1 MLKYFVPSM
10 LAQDTPSVI
19 CNTSSYAGLLTTG
32 AQGFAGGVSYVASKH
47 ALTTLTESLCHEM
60 RVMEP
65 PSKISVHGLFPALVD
80 TNFSERRLA
89 RTGLSQFLFVPS
101 RLNPR
106 IFWQWRTPSMRR
118 RRRCRRSWLPTASSA
133 TRSGWGCRR
142 GS

>member
-47 ALTTLTESLCHEM
+47 ALPTLTESLCHEM

-80 TNFSERRLA
+80 TNFSERRLTSLY
-89 RTGLSQFLFVPS
+89 RFLFVPS
-101 RLNPR
+101 RLSPR
-106 IFWQWRTPSMRR
+106 ILCLASI
-118 RRRCRRSWLPTASSA
+118 RC
-133 TRSGWGCRR
+133 
-142 GS
+142 